1 MDSAASKLNELL
13 RHPEDLDKIISLKQE
28 FTRKKAAVDSQLRS
42 GLREQLETTQNGM
55 TGLTDSHKV
64 VQLIKEEM
72 AKIDRLCSESQNMIR
87 DLNTINLV
95 SQAHRNFGAVEKM
108 RKNLESFN
116 ERLIAI
122 EQMLLENDD
131 DMDNMPNLLPVHYE
145 LTQLRNIR
153 DDALEQIQR
162 AEDTSLQ
169 STLEDYFERLDGII
183 ATFDKHIDLLSFNLI
198 NLVVNDNNG
207 LVVRFAVVIDTEF
220 KSDQRVSAVQ
230 EALRDYKDMATRFQ
244 GITDGAKKTR
254 GYMER
259 FQSGIKANAAEQFEQ
274 AREAFLADPT
284 TLDKI
289 MKWYFNDLNAVKVGM
304 VPLVPKKWK
313 VMQIYGNAYHQLMHD
328 FLIAII
334 NDPDTSSAM
343 TLEIVGWPEKYY
355 KRMTRLGFAVDDLQP
370 HVIDNREQEM
380 VRDFRQLIIKFLDE
394 WMDRIFA
401 QDTKDFTTRSAEN
414 PNLDTDEFGYFRT
427 RNQVDVRRMLRE
439 QVDVAA
445 NSQRA
450 DVVEGVVDAMFQRL
464 RSRTQA
470 WQKMLDDEAR
480 SFESGTAAELDTL
493 QPLQDWLV
501 ATAND
506 QIASIDDGD
515 EEDGR
520 IAYLSDFRIK
530 FEPLVS
536 QQYLERAEAE
546 LDSLRD
552 GYVDFSTW
560 CMTRFVT
567 LIFTIDFGS
576 VMPDFFTSKWYQANT
591 MKQMVVTFE
600 EYLGDYRAVL
610 HHSLV
615 DIFIEIFA
623 DELLVRYLGAV
634 RNRGAKFRKTEPFQ
648 DKIFADVSTAFEYFS
663 SLPNADVA
671 TSIKQTWRVMEPFL
685 QLLTVDKDAI
695 ADAFEHFKMAY
706 WDLQISWVEAVL
718 RSRDDFERAML
729 NSVKARAAQI
739 DVVRG
744 PETIMG
750 RIK

>member
-1 MDSAASKLNELL
+1 MDSAAPKLNELL
-13 RHPEDLDKIISLKQE
+13 RHAEDLDKIISLKQE

-122 EQMLLENDD
+122 ERMLLENDN

-153 DDALEQIQR
+153 DDALKQIQR

-313 VMQIYGNAYHQLMHD
+313 VMQIYSNAYHQLMHD

-401 QDTKDFTTRSAEN
+401 QDTKDFTTRSAEK

-470 WQKMLDDEAR
+470 WQKMLDDEAH

-515 EEDGR
+515 EDDGR

-536 QQYLERAEAE
+536 QQYLERAESE

-663 SLPNADVA
+663 LLPNADVA
-671 TSIKQTWRVMEPFL
+671 ASIKQTWRVMEPFL
-685 QLLTVDKDAI
+685 QLLTVDKDGI
-695 ADAFEHFKMAY
+695 ADAFEHFKMTY

-750 RIK
+750 KIK

>member
-1 MDSAASKLNELL
+1 MESAAPKLKELL
-13 RHPEDLDKIISLKQE
+13 RHAEDLDKIIALKQE

-42 GLREQLETTQNGM
+42 GLRDQLETTQSGM
-55 TGLTDSHKV
+55 TGLTDSQKA
-64 VQLIKEEM
+64 VQQIKEEM

-116 ERLIAI
+116 ERLVRV
-122 EQMLLENDD
+122 EQMLLENDN

-162 AEDTSLQ
+162 AEDPSLQ
-169 STLEDYFERLDGII
+169 STLEDYFDRLDDVI
-183 ATFDKHIDLLSFNLI
+183 ATFDKHMDLLSFNLI

-207 LVVRFAVVIDTEF
+207 LVVRFAAIVDAEF
-220 KSDQRVSAVQ
+220 KSDQRVAAVQ
-230 EALRDYKDMATRFQ
+230 EALRDYMDMATRFQ
-244 GITDGAKKTR
+244 GITDGAKTTR
-254 GYMER
+254 GYMDR
-259 FQSGIKANAAEQFEQ
+259 FKRGIQANAKEQFEQ
-274 AREAFLADPT
+274 AREAFMADPA

-304 VPLVPKKWK
+304 TPLVPKKWK
-313 VMQIYGNAYHQLMHD
+313 VMHIYGSAYHQLMHD
-328 FLIAII
+328 FLIEIVD
-334 NDPDTSSAM
+334 DPDTSSAM

-394 WMDRIFA
+394 WMDRIFT
-401 QDTKDFTTRSAEN
+401 QDKKDFATRTTEN
-414 PNLDTDEFGYFRT
+414 SNLDTDEFGYFRT

-445 NSQRA
+445 NSHRA
-450 DVVEGVVDAMFQRL
+450 DVVEGVVDAMFVRL
-464 RSRTQA
+464 RSRQQA
-470 WQKMLDDEAR
+470 WQKMLDDEA
-480 SFESGTAAELDTL
+480 SGFESGTTTELDTL

-515 EEDGR
+515 EDDGR
-520 IAYLSDFRIK
+520 IAHLSDFRLK
-530 FEPLVS
+530 FEPLVT

-546 LDSLRD
+546 LDTLRD

-567 LIFTIDFGS
+567 LIFTVDFGT
-576 VMPDFFTSKWYQANT
+576 VMPDFFTPKWYQANT
-591 MKQMVVTFE
+591 LKQMVVTFE

-634 RNRGAKFRKTEPFQ
+634 RNRGAKFRRADPFQ

-663 SLPNADVA
+663 SLPNSDVA
-671 TSIKQTWRVMEPFL
+671 ASIKETWRAMEPFL
-685 QLLTVDKDAI
+685 QLLTVDKDGV
-695 ADAFEHFKMAY
+695 ADAFEQFKMAY

-750 RIK
+750 RVK